1 MTSLLQA
8 RMISNLVLVDL
19 VVLSGMANVMDAVPL
34 SHAIGL
40 GLCSV
45 KLLIHG
51 LTTLQQIADVY
62 QKV

>member
-1 MTSLLQA
+1 
-8 RMISNLVLVDL
+8 MILNLVSVDL

-34 SHAIGL
+34 SLAIGL

-45 KLLIHG
+45 KFLIHG
-51 LTTLQQIADVY
+51 LMTLKQIADVY